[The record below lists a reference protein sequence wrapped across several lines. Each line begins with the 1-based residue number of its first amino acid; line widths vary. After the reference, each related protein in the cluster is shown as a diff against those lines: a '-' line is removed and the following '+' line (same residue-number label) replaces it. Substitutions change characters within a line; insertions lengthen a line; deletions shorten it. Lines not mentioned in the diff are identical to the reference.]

1 MHHITRR
8 LSPSFIVAIA
18 ALFVAL
24 AGTAVTSPIALA
36 ACPIQGCDPADPK
49 PPSLPTTPAP
59 PKLRVTLQ
67 TIHPVETQDD
77 NVDQLYVLVKGS
89 FVGMLNVSN
98 LSYWNLNVTRDVY
111 APADVSLYDDDW
123 PSSDDWLGTAW
134 LDPPALGAS
143 YTKTIRLYG
152 SGAVYDLTVKVTR
165 IA

>member
-1 MHHITRR
+1 MK
-8 LSPSFIVAIA
+8 
-18 ALFVAL
+18 
-24 AGTAVTSPIALA
+24 VTSCRRPRLLQSAAKALHRRSFFFDDRT
-36 ACPIQGCDPADPK
+36 DPPQ
-49 PPSLPTTPAP
+49 PPRWIRA
-59 PKLRVTLQ
+59 KLRVTLQ